1 MPITQKQIAD
11 HVGVDRTA
19 VSRALAGK
27 GRELGLSEACIR
39 SIRRTARELGYRPN
53 RFAQGMR
60 RGAFG
65 AYGLVTSTVSSA
77 ATIVEGTFFAIQRG
91 MLSRDLHLIVGQLP
105 DEQLSDEEELPR
117 LLREWA
123 VDGLLISYTAKAP
136 QQMIQILRER
146 HMPAIWINSK
156 LDADCV
162 YPNDYEGG
170 CIAAKT
176 LIDAGHRRLGWL
188 ESVPTAHYSLAD
200 RREGF
205 FDTAR
210 AAGLQP
216 VTLPGLNL
224 PERTN
229 RIEALAEVFRGADRP
244 TGVSGYCGHCIES
257 MLLAARGICRIP
269 EQLSVVGIDQGPVAR
284 YHEPPVTQAG
294 ASAYRVGERAM
305 ELLEQR
311 IAAPDQPLP
320 PEPIPCRFK
329 AGATVAAPPT
339 DLTTN

>member
-1 MPITQKQIAD
+1 MSITQKQIAD

-27 GRELGLSEACIR
+27 GRELGLSDACIR
-39 SIRRTARELGYRPN
+39 SIRQTARELGYRPN

-65 AYGLVTSTVSSA
+65 AYGLVNSTISSA
-77 ATIVEGTFFAIQRG
+77 ATIAEGTFFAIQRG
-91 MLSRDLHLIVGQLP
+91 ILSRDLHLIVGQLP
-105 DEQLSDEEELPR
+105 DEQLTDKDALPR

-136 QQMIQILRER
+136 QQMIKILQER

-156 LDADCV
+156 LDRDCV

-170 CIAAKT
+170 CMAAKT

-188 ESVPTAHYSLAD
+188 ETVSTKHYSLAD

-205 FDTAR
+205 FQTAR

-216 VTLPGLNL
+216 QTLPGLDL
-224 PERTN
+224 PEGAN

-244 TGVSGYCGHCIES
+244 TGVSGYCSKCIQS

-269 EQLSVVGIDQGPVAR
+269 EQLSVVGIDQSPVAP
-284 YHEPPVTQAG
+284 YCEPPVTQIG
-294 ASAYRVGERAM
+294 AWAYRVGERAM

-320 PEPIPCRFK
+320 PEPVPCRFK
-329 AGATVAAPPT
+329 AGATVAPPPAGS
-339 DLTTN
+339 TTN